1 MHVECHFFGPYRD
14 AVGRKEVAYDVDPD
28 ATVGDLLAAVESD
41 VPDLDGDLLDES
53 EVADSV
59 VVTLDGRHVQFVGGA
74 DATLEEDSVVRVT
87 TAVYGG

>member
-14 AVGRKEVAYDVDPD
+14 TVGRKEVEYDVDPG
-28 ATVGDLLAAVESD
+28 ATVGDLLATVEDD
-41 VPDLDGDLLDES
+41 VPDLAGDLLDDG

-59 VVTLDGRHVQFVGGA
+59 VVTLDGRHVQFVGGVG
-74 DATLEEDSVVRVT
+74 ATLEEDSVVRVT